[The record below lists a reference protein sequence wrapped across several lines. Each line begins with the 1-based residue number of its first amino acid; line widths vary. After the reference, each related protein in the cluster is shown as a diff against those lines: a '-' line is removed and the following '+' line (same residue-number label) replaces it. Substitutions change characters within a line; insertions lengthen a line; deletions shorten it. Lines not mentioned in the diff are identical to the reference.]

1 MILAVAQQPA
11 RIDLAAAGVDGR
23 VLEAE
28 NVPVGAGTV
37 LAYAACLV
45 VILAATIRLANPPG

>member
-1 MILAVAQQPA
+1 VAVV
-11 RIDLAAAGVDGR
+11 LGAA
-23 VLEAE
+23 LIHE

-37 LAYAACLV
+37 LAYAACLA

>member
-1 MILAVAQQPA
+1 M
-11 RIDLAAAGVDGR
+11 
-23 VLEAE
+23 AE